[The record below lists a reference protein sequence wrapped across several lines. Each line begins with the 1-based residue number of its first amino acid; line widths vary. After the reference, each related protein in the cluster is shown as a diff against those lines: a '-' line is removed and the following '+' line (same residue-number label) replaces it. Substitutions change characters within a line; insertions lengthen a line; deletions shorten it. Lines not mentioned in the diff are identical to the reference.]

1 MTPREL
7 IDAMRNDKEFRAM
20 IDAHCCD
27 ERGAIMPTDRAV
39 LWAEREF
46 PDESDHDKWG
56 AALTKTIIELYA
68 RLIRERQARS
78 N

>member
-1 MTPREL
+1 VTPKEL
-7 IDAMRNDKEFRAM
+7 LDAIRNDKEFRAL
-20 IDAHCCD
+20 IDAHCD
-27 ERGAIMPTDRAV
+27 LEGVIMPTERAV

-56 AALTKTIIELYA
+56 AALTKTVIELYA